1 MRVQDLLKPGLFTVL
16 FTSFTVTAGEVYK
29 WIGEDG
35 VTHYS
40 ESQPGLPAD
49 AVETVRL
56 VPPEA
61 TPVEDASGYR
71 AALEVA
77 RDIEAS
83 RLQRERLRLERQK
96 LRFEQAQA
104 AAREQREDPETARY
118 YPVYPY
124 YYRYPHKPRWPRG
137 HYPHR
142 GPEQWPDRQPGYPPP
157 GGGQARLPGMGT
169 R

>member
-1 MRVQDLLKPGLFTVL
+1 MRAQHLLKPVTCAVL

-40 ESQPGLPAD
+40 ESQPGLPAG
-49 AVETVRL
+49 AVETVEL
-56 VPPEA
+56 VPEA
-61 TPVEDASGYR
+61 ARVEDASGYR

-83 RLQRERLRLERQK
+83 RLQRERLRLEQQK

-104 AAREQREDPETARY
+104 AAREQREDAEAVRY

-124 YYRYPHKPRWPRG
+124 YYRYPHKPRWSRG
-137 HYPHR
+137 DYPQR
-142 GPEQWPDRQPGYPPP
+142 GPKQWPDRRPGYPPP
-157 GGGQARLPGMGT
+157 GGSQARVPGMGT